1 MASCSFPPSFIMLSP
16 RTPPS
21 LPGRELLFLSTQP
34 ATHPHVWV
42 TSSAQTPSN
51 PQQPPTPPPTSNPLQ
66 PRFLPALLS
75 HSYSQRCNRDRITHN
90 TRRLPK
96 YGRTRYVRPSASCHR
111 PSDSFLIPGSLTEC
125 CVCQLICF
133 T

>member
-1 MASCSFPPSFIMLSP
+1 MASCSFSPSFIMLSL

-51 PQQPPTPPPTSNPLQ
+51 PPTHSHPIQ

-75 HSYSQRCNRDRITHN
+75 HSYSQRRNRDRITDN

-96 YGRTRYVRPSASCHR
+96 YGRTRYVRTSASCHR